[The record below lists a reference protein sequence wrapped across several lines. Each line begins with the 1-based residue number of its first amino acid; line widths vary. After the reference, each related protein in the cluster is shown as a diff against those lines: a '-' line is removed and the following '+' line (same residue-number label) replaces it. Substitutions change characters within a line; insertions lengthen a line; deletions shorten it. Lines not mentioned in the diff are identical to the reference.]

1 MDKYKIARNIDKI
14 FAAKL
19 NTLSPNGDFFSF
31 ASLIRLKRYSAA
43 RKLIRDNNNNNNNN
57 NNDNNNNIQDSS
69 TSESVETLAPPT
81 LDFQFL
87 NNSNS
92 PKKSQIIND
101 VNNHGNKK
109 KEFNTNQTIETMH

>member
-43 RKLIRDNNNNNNNN
+43 WKLIRDNNNN
-57 NNDNNNNIQDSS
+57 NNNNIQDSS

-92 PKKSQIIND
+92 TKKSKIIND